1 MQFNINVTSLLKYLF
16 STVIVFG
23 FTYVLITMFLEYKIS
38 IFEFLPQVIG
48 LTIISGIGYI
58 GLTYAIDNKTRI
70 LVKAVISELLPR
82 KEKS

>member
-1 MQFNINVTSLLKYLF
+1 
-16 STVIVFG
+16 
-23 FTYVLITMFLEYKIS
+23 MFLEYKIS